1 MFGWLKDLYNGL
13 VADLNSVQKWIV
25 GAINAVYS
33 FFNQLINQLWGALG
47 WLENALNSFVKQIYD
62 YALYLYHLILWVIQV
77 GIPQVATWAQHELGK
92 LWNYLGGLVNWA
104 LSQLDALAR
113 WAQSE
118 LNRLADWVVRNI
130 YDPLY
135 NAITGAIRWIER
147 EGAFVYYLLTHPDQL
162 AAIIGRYLLGAWMG
176 LGRRYAK
183 PFVRWILHTAM
194 SEASAFGS
202 IIEDIITSII

>member
-1 MFGWLKDLYNGL
+1 MINWLKDLYNGL
-13 VADLNSVQKWIV
+13 VGDLNAVQKWIV

-33 FFNQLINQLWGALG
+33 FFDRLINQLWSALS
-47 WLENALNSFVKQIYD
+47 WLQNALNSFVSQIYQ
-62 YALYLYHLILWVIQV
+62 YALSLYHLIMWIIQV
-77 GIPQVATWAQHELGK
+77 GIPQVTSWAQRELSK
-92 LWNYLGGLVNWA
+92 LWNYLSGLVNWA
-104 LSQLDALAR
+104 LSQLTALGD
-113 WAQSE
+113 WALGQ
-118 LNRLADWVVRNI
+118 LNRLADWVVRNV

-135 NAITGAIRWIER
+135 NAVTGAIRWIQR

-162 AAIIGRYLLGAWMG
+162 ASIIGKYLLGAWMG

-194 SEASAFGS
+194 SEAGALGS